1 MRHVRLG
8 RTGLQ
13 VFRLWLGTMTFGLQS
28 DVPASVAILDR
39 AAAGGPDECPALGPR
54 RLAQACPRRPARAR
68 RRLRA
73 GKARRGGC
81 SNYAAW
87 QVARALGRS
96 GAQGLAADRKARL
109 DEMTRGHR
117 SGDDP

>member
-1 MRHVRLG
+1 MSARPWDRGASRKHVLDALRALD
-8 RTGLQ
+8 
-13 VFRLWLGTMTFGLQS
+13 
-28 DVPASVAILDR
+28 DV
-39 AAAGGPDECPALGPR
+39 
-54 RLAQACPRRPARAR
+54 
-68 RRLRA
+68 LRA